1 MEAPNNMDFL
11 LNTIRRID
19 NDQVKEYS
27 FGNEQ
32 SLEENLAIAFINP
45 KDFDK
50 LNLVS
55 NLHLKISNKQ
65 RNIVVKIEKDENVQE
80 GTITMPVSIWSNQL
94 TEILNDELVYK
105 NILVSVEAT
114 REPILK
120 FKDIMQ
126 KIRGIE

>member
-1 MEAPNNMDFL
+1 MEARNNMDFL
-11 LNTIRRID
+11 LNTMRKID
-19 NDQVKEYS
+19 NDQVKEHS
-27 FGNEQ
+27 FGNKQ
-32 SLEENLAIAFINP
+32 SLEENLAISFINP

-55 NLHLKISNKQ
+55 SLHLKISNNQ
-65 RNIVVKIEKDENVQE
+65 RNIIVKIEKDDNVPE

-105 NILVSVEAT
+105 NIVVSVEAT

-120 FKDIMQ
+120 FEEIIQ

>member
-11 LNTIRRID
+11 LNTIRKID
-19 NDQVKEYS
+19 NDQVKEHS
-27 FGNEQ
+27 FRNEQ
-32 SLEENLAIAFINP
+32 SLEENLAISFINP
-45 KDFDK
+45 KDFNK

-55 NLHLKISNKQ
+55 SLHLKISNKQ
-65 RNIVVKIEKDENVQE
+65 RNVVVKFEKDDNVPE

-94 TEILNDELVYK
+94 AEILNDELVYK
-105 NILVSVEAT
+105 NIVVSVEAT

-120 FKDIMQ
+120 FKEIIQ